1 MHIDK
6 IIKEYKKLKCPPEV
20 FDPCKLPLKRDK
32 YFVLCSERS
41 VGKTTNVLL
50 FGLLAHEIDGIQL
63 QYLRMHSEMV
73 TPKTSRQLFDT
84 ILSFDYISKITGGR
98 WHNVRYWSAGWYYCN
113 YDDNGKVAEQDQKP
127 FMMCLGLDK
136 NEYYKSSYNA
146 PNGDIIIFDEFV
158 SRYYPPDSFILFC
171 DIVKTIVRERQ
182 TPIIFM
188 LGNTLDRYNQFFAEM
203 ELLGVT
209 TSMPL
214 GEHTEVVT
222 SQGTPIYVEF
232 VTREKTPEKIKLNKL
247 FFGFK
252 NKKLGSIT
260 GEDWVIIPMQHI
272 DPDDAEDRLVIA
284 KHLYVTY
291 EGQLIQLELV
301 RSDKYGTHVLAHFA
315 NHPYADSRIYTM
327 ETMDDQRYRFR
338 WGYDKLDRLIWTLY
352 ERKKFYYANNSVG
365 VLIDKYCEAVK
376 KQRSLY

>member
-50 FGLLAHEIDGIQL
+50 FGLLAHEIDGVQL

-73 TPKTSRQLFDT
+73 TPKVSRQLFDT
-84 ILSFDYISKITGGR
+84 ILAFDYISKITGGK

-113 YDDNGKVAEQDQKP
+113 YDENGKVAEQDQKP

-136 NEYYKSSYNA
+136 NEFYKSSYNA

-232 VTREKTPEKIKLNKL
+232 VTREKTPEKIRLNKL

-272 DPDDAEDRLVIA
+272 DPEDAEDRLVIA

>member
-50 FGLLAHEIDGIQL
+50 FGMLAHKIDNVQIQ
-63 QYLRMHSEMV
+63 YIRMHSEMI

-84 ILSFDYISKITGGR
+84 ILAFDYISKITDGR

-113 YDDNGKVAEQDQKP
+113 YDDNGKVTEQDQKP

-136 NEYYKSSYNA
+136 NDYYKSSYNA
-146 PNGDIIIFDEFV
+146 PTGDVIIMDEFCT
-158 SRYYPPDSFILFC
+158 RYYPPDSFILFC
-171 DIVKTIVRERQ
+171 DIIKTIVRERQ

-232 VTREKTPEKIKLNKL
+232 VTREKTPEKIRLNKL

-272 DPDDAEDRLVIA
+272 DPEDAEDRLVIA

-315 NHPYADSRIYTM
+315 NHPYNDSRIYTM

>member
-6 IIKEYKKLKCPPEV
+6 IIKEYKKLGCPPEV

-50 FGLLAHEIDGIQL
+50 MGMVAHQIDGIQI

-73 TPKTSRQLFDT
+73 TPKNARELFST
-84 ILSFDYISKITGGR
+84 ILAFDYVSKITGGR

-113 YDDNGKVAEQDQKP
+113 YDENGKVQEQDQKP
-127 FMMCLGLDK
+127 FMYCLGLEK
-136 NEYYKSSYNA
+136 NEFYKSSYNA
-146 PNGDIIIFDEFV
+146 PFGDWIVMDEFI

-171 DIVKTIVRERQ
+171 DIIKTIVRERQ

-214 GEHTEVVT
+214 GEHTEVIT
-222 SQGTPIYVEF
+222 SKGTPIYVEF
-232 VTREKTPEKIKLNKL
+232 VTREKTKEKLTLNKL

-272 DPDDAEDRLVIA
+272 DPEDAENRLVIA

-327 ETMDDQRYRFR
+327 ENMDDHRYRFR
-338 WGYDKLDRLIWTLY
+338 WGYDKLDKLIWGLY

-365 VLIDKYCEAVK
+365 VLIDKYCDTVK

>member
-6 IIKEYKKLKCPPEV
+6 IIKEYKKLGCPPEV

-50 FGLLAHEIDGIQL
+50 MGMVAHQVDNIQI

-73 TPKTSRQLFDT
+73 TPKNARELFST
-84 ILSFDYISKITGGR
+84 ILAFDYVSKITGGR

-113 YDDNGKVAEQDQKP
+113 YDENGKVQEQDQKP
-127 FMMCLGLDK
+127 FMYCLGLEK
-136 NEYYKSSYNA
+136 NEFYKSSYNA
-146 PNGDIIIFDEFV
+146 PFGDWIVMDEFI

-171 DIVKTIVRERQ
+171 DIIKTIVRERQ

-214 GEHTEVVT
+214 GEHTEVIT
-222 SQGTPIYVEF
+222 SKGTPIYVEF
-232 VTREKTPEKIKLNKL
+232 VTREKTKEKLTLNKL

-272 DPDDAEDRLVIA
+272 DPEDAENRIVIA

-327 ETMDDQRYRFR
+327 ENMDDHRYRFR
-338 WGYDKLDRLIWTLY
+338 WGYDKLDKLIWGLY

-365 VLIDKYCEAVK
+365 VLIDKYCSEVK
-376 KQRSLY
+376 TRKQLY

>member
-73 TPKTSRQLFDT
+73 TPKVSRQLFDT
-84 ILSFDYISKITGGR
+84 ILAFDYISKITGGK

-146 PNGDIIIFDEFV
+146 PTGDIIIFDEFV
-158 SRYYPPDSFILFC
+158 SRYYPPDTFILFC

-232 VTREKTPEKIKLNKL
+232 VTREKTPEKIRLNKL

-272 DPDDAEDRLVIA
+272 DPKDSEDRLVIA